1 MKKVLLSTLTI
12 VFLISATTTAQF
24 KMDSNGDVGIGYMS
38 GDPSYKLHVRGET
51 SINPGSTATLYILNY
66 SKCPLLRA
74 SWSNAAYIGTSTNYI
89 YKTYSNYVYSNNY
102 GSLSDISI
110 KENIRDISN
119 PLGAILKIRGV
130 KFDMKREYYANS
142 QEDKIDGLVEES
154 KNKYGVIAQELNE
167 ILPDLV
173 EYDEES
179 SLLAVNYV
187 EMIPI
192 LIEAI
197 KEQQIQIEEL
207 KAALGSD
214 DALKG
219 VIATT
224 SNSDQVSSTLYQN
237 VPNPFTEETTISF
250 SLGESVESASL
261 FIYDMNGKQV
271 KSFDLSK
278 RRHSQISILGGEMD
292 PGIYVYSLVADG
304 LLIGTKQMILTD

>member
-1 MKKVLLSTLTI
+1 MKKVLLSGLTML
-12 VFLISATTTAQF
+12 FLISATTTVQF

-66 SKCPLLRA
+66 SNCPLLRA

-89 YKTYSNYVYSNNY
+89 YKTYSNNVYSNNY

-110 KENIRDISN
+110 KENIRDITN
-119 PLGAILKIRGV
+119 PLDAILQIRGV
-130 KFDMKREYYANS
+130 KFDIKRAYFSNS

-179 SLLAVNYV
+179 SFLAVNYV

-207 KAALGSD
+207 KAAIGSG

-224 SNSDQVSSTLYQN
+224 SSSDQVSSTLYQN

-250 SLGESVESASL
+250 SLGESVGSASL
-261 FIYDMNGKQV
+261 FIYDMLGKQV
-271 KSFDLSK
+271 KSFDLPE
-278 RRHSQISILGGEMD
+278 RGHSQISILGGEMD
-292 PGIYVYSLVADG
+292 AGIYVYSLVADG